1 MCARSSG
8 SFINM
13 LREIERIYA
22 ALSKP
27 LRIRDERSTGPSN
40 GGRTAIN
47 TLQAGVKHDH
57 RQETHNSI

>member
-1 MCARSSG
+1 
-8 SFINM
+8 M

>member
-1 MCARSSG
+1 
-8 SFINM
+8 M
-13 LREIERIYA
+13 LHEIERIYA

-47 TLQAGVKHDH
+47 TLLLLNMIIVKKLTTPFDV
-57 RQETHNSI
+57 SPSDL